1 MIVLGSGSIF
11 GKYQGQDPCSD
22 HCQYIRRSTVNQLR
36 LPGTPVKALQL
47 IRKND
52 TYYTISF
59 RQCHFK
65 GITLDA

>member
-1 MIVLGSGSIF
+1 MDLRLFDVLVAFSGL
-11 GKYQGQDPCSD
+11 CL
-22 HCQYIRRSTVNQLR
+22 LR

-59 RQCHFK
+59 RQCHFE

>member
-1 MIVLGSGSIF
+1 MGVDMDLRLFDVLVAFSGL
-11 GKYQGQDPCSD
+11 CL
-22 HCQYIRRSTVNQLR
+22 LR